1 MAIIKCP
8 ECGEQVSDKADQCIH
23 CGYPL
28 TKIKENN
35 DYQRIVNQRQQ
46 QLFKNLTNTTCNING
61 NIVDFSKAVQA
72 MKQWNKKESIQYIL
86 ESIDNSGIDICVDN
100 KMTLLTHIIQQ
111 YSVPE
116 SYNAMTKEEYADDL
130 DNMDGSIVICYLH
143 YHKYDF
149 EDTARNL
156 YFKKKLTKQDFNYI
170 KELSILTEE
179 EKQQLISVLQ
189 LSNEVPL
196 SFPES
201 WDDVLYH
208 NGIKEAEKFFDQHY
222 KKVHKKKK
230 KKNKQHSNNK
240 PKQTIQQPNVPHCPT
255 CGSTNIEK
263 ISMTR
268 KAVGFLAVGFL
279 SSSARNTY
287 RCKNCGYKW

>member
-8 ECGEQVSDKADQCIH
+8 ECGGQVSDKADQCIH

-28 TKIKENN
+28 TKFKENN
-35 DYQRIVNQRQQ
+35 NYQQLVNQRQQ
-46 QLFKNLTNTTCNING
+46 QLFKNLTNTTCSINET
-61 NIVDFSKAVQA
+61 IIDFSQAVQA
-72 MKQWNKKESIQYIL
+72 MKQWKKKDSMQYII
-86 ESIDNSGIDICVDN
+86 ESIDNSGIDMCMDD
-100 KMTLLTHIIQQ
+100 KMTLLKQIMLQ
-111 YSVPE
+111 YAIPE
-116 SYNAMTKEEYADDL
+116 SYNALTKEEYIDKL
-130 DNMDGSIVICYLH
+130 ENMEGSVVTCFLH

-156 YFKKKLTKQDFNYI
+156 YFKKALTRKDFNYI

-189 LSNEVPL
+189 LSNEIPL

-201 WDDVLYH
+201 WDEVIYH
-208 NGIKEAEKFFDQHY
+208 NGLKEAEKFFDQHY

-230 KKNKQHSNNK
+230 KKNKQHSSNK
-240 PKQTIQQPNVPHCPT
+240 PKQIIQQSNVPRCPT
-255 CGSTNIEK
+255 CGSTNIVK
-263 ISMTR
+263 ISMAR
-268 KAVGFLAVGFL
+268 KAVGFWAVGIL

-287 RCKNCGYKW
+287 RCKSCGYKW